1 MQATRKGSDQ
11 TAHMLDILENL
22 QLLGVDSADYIL
34 VYQVCELLISISR
47 SQRSPLL
54 RIASTCNIHLRIP
67 LRVTQA
73 HLYQ

>member
-11 TAHMLDILENL
+11 TARMLDILENL

-47 SQRSPLL
+47 SQCISSLKNRL
-54 RIASTCNIHLRIP
+54 N
-67 LRVTQA
+67 V
-73 HLYQ
+73 